1 MLERVLFSTRICI
14 VLFQIGNPINRTD
27 KRIIWID
34 GGIHAREW
42 AAVHTALY
50 FIDQVSVSQLFDSEF
65 LVKKKKKEKQW
76 KQQQLSN
83 SNCSQL

>member
-65 LVKKKKKEKQW
+65 LVKKKKKGKTVETATTFK
-76 KQQQLSN
+76 
-83 SNCSQL
+83 